1 MSTITKIHGREIL
14 DSRGNPTVE
23 AEVTLSSG
31 VKAIACVPSGAS
43 TGSREALELRDKDPK
58 RYLGKGVLKAVGH
71 VNNEIAKALVGE
83 NSENQERID
92 NLMIELDGTE
102 NKERFGANSIIKK
115 LLNIYIVI
123 PMRTSVNNIHH
134 RNGNNVHSS

>member
-102 NKERFGANSIIKK
+102 ANFLK
-115 LLNIYIVI
+115 
-123 PMRTSVNNIHH
+123 
-134 RNGNNVHSS
+134 